1 MLKNRLLVSYLLL
14 CVVCTVATGLVV
26 RSGLAEARLDDE
38 AASLAIAAESLD
50 LASSAARRAS
60 DRARVQ
66 EATEFVGRTTRF
78 RITIIAADGQV
89 WAETERDPT
98 TVGNHLDRP
107 EIQSALA
114 TGTGRSVRRSGT
126 TSKDYL
132 YVARRTDDGF
142 FVRMATSLDRLAGQV
157 EKVDTLLLYGFGIE
171 LLFAVLLGGLAGSR
185 LLRRIEHKLAA
196 AERIAG
202 GDLAA
207 RVAIEGDDE
216 FSALGRAMNRVAE
229 RLERQLVELE
239 ARRKEIADVFDSTAD
254 GLIAL
259 NSEDVVTHVNPEAAR
274 LFEAGSDAVGRP
286 FWETVRDARL
296 PDVVTR
302 VRRELRPVEIGL
314 DLPVGGVGPRRE
326 LEARVSPIH
335 DAAGGYAGA
344 VLAFRDVTRLNRLEA
359 VRRDFVAN
367 VSHEMKTPL
376 TSILG
381 SIETLQD
388 GALEDREATTEF
400 LAKIDRNARSL
411 AHLVSDLLELSRIEA
426 GGVRLSAEPVYV
438 RDVVEESVAA
448 VAEQAREKGVTVSV
462 DDLGQDLTI
471 RADSDLLVRA
481 CVNLLENAVAY
492 TPKGGRV
499 SATACAVDDR
509 VEIAVADT
517 GIGIPAVELERIFER
532 FYRVDKARSRALGG
546 TGLGLAIVRH
556 VAERHGG
563 AVRVVSSEGRGS
575 TFTLSIPIFAAA

>member
-14 CVVCTVATGLVV
+14 SVVCTVATGLFV
-26 RSGLAEARLDDE
+26 RSGVERSRLDDE
-38 AASLAIAAESLD
+38 AAALSVAAESVD
-50 LASSAARRAS
+50 AASLSARRS
-60 DRARVQ
+60 GDRARVQ
-66 EATEFVGRTTRF
+66 ELAELLGRTTRY
-78 RITIIAADGQV
+78 RITIVAEDGVV
-89 WAETERDPT
+89 WAESERDPAS
-98 TVGNHLDRP
+98 VGNHLDRP
-107 EIQSALA
+107 EIQVAKA
-114 TGTGRSVRRSGT
+114 TGVGRSVRRSGT
-126 TSKDYL
+126 TSKEYL
-132 YVARRTDDGF
+132 YVARRTEDGY
-142 FVRMATSLDRLAGQV
+142 FVRMATPLDRLAEQLDHV
-157 EKVDTLLLYGFGIE
+157 NQYVLYGFGIE
-171 LLFAVLLGGLAGSR
+171 LLFAAVLGWVVGSR
-185 LLRRIEHKLAA
+185 LLRRIDGKLAA

-207 RVAIEGDDE
+207 RIEVEGDDE
-216 FSALGRAMNRVAE
+216 LSALGRAMNRVAE
-229 RLERQLVELE
+229 RLEHQIVELE
-239 ARRKEIADVFDSTAD
+239 ARRKEISDVLDSTAD

-259 NSEDVVTHVNPEAAR
+259 NSDDVVTHVNPEAAR
-274 LFEAGSDAVGRP
+274 LFESGADAVGRP

-296 PDVVTR
+296 PDVVTK
-302 VRRELRPVEIGL
+302 VRQDLRPIEIEL
-314 DLPVGGVGPRRE
+314 DLAVGGAGPKRE

-388 GALEDREATTEF
+388 GALEDREATLEF

-426 GGVRLSAEPVYV
+426 GGVRVSTEPVLV
-438 RDVVEESVAA
+438 RDVVEESAA
-448 VAEQAREKGVTVSV
+448 SVMDKAREKGVAVV
-462 DDLGQDLTI
+462 VGDLGHDLAV
-471 RADSDLLVRA
+471 RADGDLLVRA

-499 SATACAVDDR
+499 SATARAVEGR
-509 VEIAVADT
+509 IEIAVADT
-517 GIGIPAVELERIFER
+517 GIGIPAAELERIFER

-563 AVRVVSSEGRGS
+563 AVRVVSAEGRGS
-575 TFTLSIPIFAAA
+575 TFTLSIPAFDAD